1 MSSFI
6 IYIDSWC
13 PMCVRFGSWLK
24 RLDIFNGIRQA
35 DIRTYE
41 GSAISKEK
49 GLEQLASIN
58 RHSRVFY
65 GYESIWQILVRLP
78 LLWVFVPVFYILKV
92 SRLGHLAYKELAIK
106 RQIIPLHCKEED
118 CRPN

>member
-13 PMCVRFGSWLK
+13 PMCVHFGSWLK
-24 RLDIFNGIRQA
+24 RLDIFNVIRLA

-41 GSAISKEK
+41 GTAISKEK

-58 RHSRVFY
+58 RYSCIFY
-65 GYESIWQILVRLP
+65 GYDSIWQILVRLP

-92 SRLGHLAYKELAIK
+92 SRLGHWAYKELAIK
-106 RQIIPLHCKEED
+106 RQIIPLHCKDEY
-118 CRPN
+118 CRPS

>member
-1 MSSFI
+1 MSSFV

-24 RLDIFNGIRQA
+24 RLDIFNSICQA

-41 GSAISKEK
+41 GTAISKVK
-49 GLEQLASIN
+49 GLAQLASIN
-58 RHSRVFY
+58 RSSRVFY
-65 GYESIWQILVRLP
+65 GYDSIWQILVRLP
-78 LLWVFVPVFYILKV
+78 LLWVFVPAFYILKV
-92 SRLGHLAYKELAIK
+92 SRLGHWAYKELAIK
-106 RQIIPLHCKEED
+106 RQIIPLHCNEED

>member
-13 PMCVRFGSWLK
+13 PMCVSFGSWLK

-35 DIRTYE
+35 DIRSYE
-41 GSAISKEK
+41 GTAISKEK

-65 GYESIWQILVRLP
+65 GYDSIWQILVRLP
-78 LLWVFVPVFYILKV
+78 LLWALVPVFYILKV
-92 SRLGHLAYKELAIK
+92 SRLGHLVYKELAIK
-106 RQIIPLHCKEED
+106 RQIIPLHCKKED
-118 CRPN
+118 CRPS

>member
-1 MSSFI
+1 
-6 IYIDSWC
+6 
-13 PMCVRFGSWLK
+13 MCVNFGSWLK

-41 GSAISKEK
+41 GTAISKEK
-49 GLEQLASIN
+49 GLKQLASIN

-65 GYESIWQILVRLP
+65 GYDSILQIVVRLP
-78 LLWVFVPVFYILKV
+78 LLWAFVPILYILKV
-92 SRLGHLAYKELAIK
+92 SRLGYWAYKELANK

-118 CRPN
+118 CHPN